1 MAAAVVEARKAPE
14 ADSVAETSGA
24 PDPVAVAV
32 LAAEATAVE
41 EAGVVVVVVVMV
53 AAATVAATMAAAT
66 RTEEVAVP
74 GKRPPEEGMR

>member
-32 LAAEATAVE
+32 LAEATAVE
-41 EAGVVVVVVVMV
+41 EAGVVVMV
-53 AAATVAATMAAAT
+53 ATAMVAATMAAAT
-66 RTEEVAVP
+66 RTLGEVAVP
-74 GKRPPEEGMR
+74 GKQPLVKKE